1 MQQRGLAGPRRPR
14 DDRDGPGREGG
25 VEPLDRRDVAEPAR
39 HPARDD
45 RLCSCNT
52 KSLGTAWFGGR
63 TLCYWNTKFLE
74 ARSLARRGDDQLVG
88 AQVRGRVPA
97 DARRAKQVLGQAKP
111 AAPSDDDRA
120 VGAPRDAL
128 VADPAVADV
137 DDAVGAVRRRGVVAD
152 HERRASLLAGQLG
165 DQVEHLARR
174 CRIELPRRLVGDQQV
189 WAARERSAERD
200 ALLLAAGELTRMRVA
215 AAGQAHPGE
224 QLVRARVAPGAWLP
238 REAELHADELAR
250 RQLAR
255 ERTPVM
261 LVGVADRARAVAGS
275 LPPSEHRNVRSGDG
289 DGARG
294 RTVEARHDPQQ
305 GRLARAART
314 EDDAELTLLNG
325 HRQTLKRGNAALGRA
340 VDAKEIPDLDEC
352 GHSIAST
359 RPGTGSV
366 NARRVTQST
375 STAATT
381 T

>member
-1 MQQRGLAGPRRPR
+1 MQQRCLAGPRRPGDGR
-14 DDRDGPGREGG
+14 DRPGRKGR
-25 VEPLDRRDVAEPAR
+25 VEPFDRRDITEPAR
-39 HPARDD
+39 HPARND

-74 ARSLARRGDDQLVG
+74 AGSLARRGDDQFVG

-97 DARRAKQVLGQAKP
+97 DARRAKQLLRQAKP

-137 DDAVGAVRRRGVVAD
+137 DDAVGAVRRSGIVAD
-152 HERRASLLAGQLG
+152 HECRASLLAGQLG
-165 DQVEHLARR
+165 DQVQHLARGG
-174 CRIELPRRLVGDQQV
+174 RIELPCRLVRDQQV
-189 WAARERSAERD
+189 WAARERSAQRD
-200 ALLLAAGELTRMRVA
+200 PLLLAPGELTRMRVA
-215 AAGQAHPGE
+215 AAGQTHPGE

-255 ERTPVM
+255 ERTPVV
-261 LVGVADRARAVAGS
+261 LVGVADRARAVAGC

-294 RTVEARHDPQQ
+294 RAVEARHDP
-305 GRLARAART
+305 
-314 EDDAELTLLNG
+314 
-325 HRQTLKRGNAALGRA
+325 
-340 VDAKEIPDLDEC
+340 
-352 GHSIAST
+352 
-359 RPGTGSV
+359 
-366 NARRVTQST
+366 
-375 STAATT
+375 
-381 T
+381 